1 MSPRPLLSIVVPA
14 HQAAL
19 HLSESLGALVDS
31 DLGREQWE
39 LIVVDDASTDDT
51 SGIAKNVA
59 DRVLSLPGP
68 PHGPGNARNA
78 GAEAARGTWLVFIDA
93 DVLVHRD
100 TLRRFTETIARQP
113 EAVAIFGTY
122 DARPRARSL
131 VSEYRNLLHRHVHLQ
146 GAGDAETFWAG
157 CGAVRRDWFLAAGG
171 FDAQRYP
178 KPQIEDIDLGYR
190 LRDRGGRILLEPGI
204 EVTHLKR
211 WSLGAMLR
219 TDIRDRGIPWVRLL
233 LEREGPRRRSLN
245 VGRAEPF
252 KVALAGTALVSAP
265 LGALTGYRPVFAVLP
280 VGAVLLT
287 AWNLETFRWFAGQRG
302 IRFAASVVPLHL
314 LHYACIVVAATAG
327 VGAHAWSLIPPRA
340 RR

>member
-1 MSPRPLLSIVVPA
+1 VSARPLLSIVVPA

-19 HLSESLGALVDS
+19 HLPESLGALAGS

-39 LIVVDDASTDDT
+39 LIVVDDASTDGT
-51 SGIAKNVA
+51 SDIAESFA

-68 PHGPGNARNA
+68 PRGPGNARNV
-78 GAEAARGTWLVFIDA
+78 GAEAAVGAWLVFIDA

-100 TLRRFTETIARQP
+100 TLRNFTETMARQP

-171 FDAQRYP
+171 FDAQKYP

-190 LRDRGGRILLEPGI
+190 LRARGGRIVLDPAI

-211 WSLGAMLR
+211 WSVGAMIR

-233 LEREGPRRRSLN
+233 LERRGRSRRSLN

-252 KVALAGTALVSAP
+252 KVALAGTALASVP
-265 LGALTGYRPVFAVLP
+265 LGALTGSRLGLAVLP

-302 IRFAASVVPLHL
+302 NRFAASVVPLHL